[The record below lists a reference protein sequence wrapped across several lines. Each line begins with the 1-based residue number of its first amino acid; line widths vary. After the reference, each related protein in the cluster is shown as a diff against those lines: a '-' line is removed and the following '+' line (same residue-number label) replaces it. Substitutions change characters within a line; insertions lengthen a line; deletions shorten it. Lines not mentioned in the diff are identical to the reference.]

1 MELTLP
7 EKFIL
12 LTLNSRKGYI
22 HIPVNN
28 YKFGLVGAVLMKE
41 NEMTK
46 IISDTLAQI
55 NAAIIASVSAAAVA
69 SSAGG
74 SS

>member
-1 MELTLP
+1 
-7 EKFIL
+7 
-12 LTLNSRKGYI
+12 
-22 HIPVNN
+22 
-28 YKFGLVGAVLMKE
+28 MKE

-55 NAAIIASVSAAAVA
+55 NAAIIASVSATAVV